1 MTYKIMEVLKEKAYS
16 IIRYKVKKECRALN
30 KEDKSS
36 DIGVRGKRQQM
47 EKIQYSRVTLC
58 SQ

>member
-1 MTYKIMEVLKEKAYS
+1 MQD
-16 IIRYKVKKECRALN
+16 N
-30 KEDKSS
+30 KEDESS